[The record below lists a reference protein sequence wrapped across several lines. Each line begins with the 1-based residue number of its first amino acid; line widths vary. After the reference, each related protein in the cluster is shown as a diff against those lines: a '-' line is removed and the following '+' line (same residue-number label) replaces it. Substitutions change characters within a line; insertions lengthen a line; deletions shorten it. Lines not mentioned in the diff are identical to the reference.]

1 MRAKKRFGQNF
12 LQDPLI
18 IGDIVELVPNKA
30 GLHILEIGPGQGALT
45 KQLCQ
50 IDPSMTVVELDRA
63 LIRGLEALLPRT
75 ATILQLDALQ
85 LRLDDL
91 PAPLIIVGNL
101 PYNISTPL
109 LIHLLDQLDHIDQM
123 ILMFQKEVVDRLSAP
138 THTKAYG
145 RLSVVTQLK
154 CQVTHALSVPPS
166 AFWPAPKVDSAVTVL
181 TPIPK
186 EQREPFQTYG
196 LQAILAAAFG
206 QRRKTLRNSLKHLF
220 SETALLAAGVDPA
233 ARAETLDPLTYA
245 QLSTLLSETG
255 PKERGT

>member
-18 IGDIVELVPNKA
+18 IGDIVALVPNEA
-30 GLHILEIGPGQGALT
+30 NLHILEIGPGQGALT
-45 KQLCQ
+45 KHLCR
-50 IDPSMTVVELDRA
+50 IDPSMIVVELDRD
-63 LIRGLEALLPRT
+63 LISGLTALLPRT
-75 ATILQLDALQ
+75 AKILQQDALQ

-91 PAPLIIVGNL
+91 PAPLTIVGNL

-109 LIHLLDQLDHIDQM
+109 LMHLLDQLDHINQM
-123 ILMFQKEVVDRLSAP
+123 IFMFQKEVVDRLSAP

-154 CQVTHALSVPPS
+154 CQVAHALSVPPS

-181 TPIPK
+181 TPIPR
-186 EQREPFQTYG
+186 EQRAPFQAES
-196 LQAILAAAFG
+196 LQTILTAAFG

-220 SETALLAAGVDPA
+220 SETALLTAGIDPA

-245 QLSTLLSETG
+245 ELSILLSETG
-255 PKERGT
+255 LIESHP

>member
-1 MRAKKRFGQNF
+1 M
-12 LQDPLI
+12 
-18 IGDIVELVPNKA
+18 
-30 GLHILEIGPGQGALT
+30 
-45 KQLCQ
+45 
-50 IDPSMTVVELDRA
+50 
-63 LIRGLEALLPRT
+63 
-75 ATILQLDALQ
+75 
-85 LRLDDL
+85 
-91 PAPLIIVGNL
+91 
-101 PYNISTPL
+101 
-109 LIHLLDQLDHIDQM
+109 
-123 ILMFQKEVVDRLSAP
+123 
-138 THTKAYG
+138 
-145 RLSVVTQLK
+145 
-154 CQVTHALSVPPS
+154 
-166 AFWPAPKVDSAVTVL
+166 TVL

>member
-18 IGDIVELVPNKA
+18 IDDIVGFVPNRP
-30 GLHILEIGPGQGALT
+30 GLNILEIGPGQGALT
-45 KQLCQ
+45 KQLCR
-50 IDPSMTVVELDRA
+50 IDPSITVVELDRD
-63 LIRGLEALLPRT
+63 LILGLEALLPRT
-75 ATILQLDALQ
+75 ATILQQDALK
-85 LRLDDL
+85 LRLEVL
-91 PAPLIIVGNL
+91 PTPLTIVGNL

-109 LIHLLDQLDHIDQM
+109 LMHLLDQLDHIDQM
-123 ILMFQKEVVDRLSAP
+123 IFMFQKEVVDRLSAP

-145 RLSVVTQLK
+145 RLSVVTQLR

-181 TPIPK
+181 TPIPR
-186 EQREPFQTYG
+186 EQREPFQTDG
-196 LQAILAAAFG
+196 LQTILTAAFG

-220 SETALLAAGVDPA
+220 SETALLTAGIDPA

-245 QLSTLLSETG
+245 QLSILLSETG
-255 PKERGT
+255 PMEPGR

>member
-1 MRAKKRFGQNF
+1 MRARKRFGQNF

-18 IGDIVELVPNKA
+18 IGDIVGLVPIKD

-45 KQLCQ
+45 TELCR
-50 IDPSMTVVELDRA
+50 IDPSMTVVELDRD

-75 ATILQLDALQ
+75 ATILQQDALQ

-91 PAPLIIVGNL
+91 PTPLTVVGNL

-109 LIHLLDQLDHIDQM
+109 LMHLLDQLDHIDQM
-123 ILMFQKEVVDRLSAP
+123 IFMFQKEVVDRLSAQ

-154 CQVTHALSVPPS
+154 CQVAHALSVPPS

-181 TPIPK
+181 TPIPY
-186 EQREPFQTYG
+186 EQRAPFHAEG
-196 LQAILAAAFG
+196 LHLILTAAFG

-220 SETALLAAGVDPA
+220 SEIALLTAGVDPA

-245 QLSTLLSETG
+245 QLSILLSETG
-255 PKERGT
+255 PLEPRT